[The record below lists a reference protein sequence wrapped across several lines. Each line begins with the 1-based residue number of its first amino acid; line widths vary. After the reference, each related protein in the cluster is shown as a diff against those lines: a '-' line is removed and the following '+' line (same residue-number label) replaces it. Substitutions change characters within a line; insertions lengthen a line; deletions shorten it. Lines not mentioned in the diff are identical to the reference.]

1 MKKKILIGLG
11 ILAVVAAILMAAG
24 VLKFK
29 VGLSP
34 SATNESALPEG
45 WEKYQ
50 SGEFG
55 YSVAYPSGWNISEN
69 NGANSR
75 EVVIMAPQN
84 KAFVRIAAF
93 KDEAVNSV
101 KAVEDS
107 IAEYKASFEKKETE
121 KLSEFE
127 SKMDGDVGNFG
138 LSGRMAVG
146 DRVYQF
152 LERGTLAASGRVL
165 IMRGAVNTSEKELTQ
180 EEFDAL
186 GKTVRQIMDSFGV
199 K

>member
-1 MKKKILIGLG
+1 M
-11 ILAVVAAILMAAG
+11 VVVVLLMATG

-34 SATNESALPEG
+34 KTANESAVPEG

-55 YSVAYPSGWNISEN
+55 YSVAYPSGWNVSEN

-75 EVVIMAPQN
+75 EVVIMTPQN

-93 KDEAVNSV
+93 KDESLNSA
-101 KAVEDS
+101 KTVEDS
-107 IAEYKASFEKKETE
+107 IAEYKASFDGKETE

-127 SKMDGDVGNFG
+127 SKMNGDVGNFG

-152 LERGTLAASGRVL
+152 LERGTLAASGRAL
-165 IMRGAVNTSEKELTQ
+165 IVRGAVNTSEKEMTQ

-186 GKTVRQIMDSFGV
+186 GKTIRQVMDSFGV